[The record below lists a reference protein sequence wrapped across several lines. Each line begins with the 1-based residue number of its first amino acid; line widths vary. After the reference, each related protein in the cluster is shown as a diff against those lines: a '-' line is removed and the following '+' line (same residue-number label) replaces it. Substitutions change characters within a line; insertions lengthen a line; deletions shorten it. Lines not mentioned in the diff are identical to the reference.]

1 MRSIGNIDVAA
12 SVNGNPCGIV
22 QATRDN
28 GLRPSEVRGLRLHA
42 DPGSAR
48 HQSQDPTHSG
58 MTYSLL
64 CVGMRRGPSSTTKL
78 PPAFARQ
85 VLGDPFGLRLKEE
98 QRAPVSSFFSHLRGT
113 PRAKLR

>member
-1 MRSIGNIDVAA
+1 MPTQAPPGIKARTPHTAA
-12 SVNGNPCGIV
+12 NLARI
-22 QATRDN
+22 Q
-28 GLRPSEVRGLRLHA
+28 RGLKVRA
-42 DPGSAR
+42 TVGTRVVEQVDEGMEF
-48 HQSQDPTHSG
+48 

-85 VLGDPFGLRLKEE
+85 VLGDPFELRLKEE